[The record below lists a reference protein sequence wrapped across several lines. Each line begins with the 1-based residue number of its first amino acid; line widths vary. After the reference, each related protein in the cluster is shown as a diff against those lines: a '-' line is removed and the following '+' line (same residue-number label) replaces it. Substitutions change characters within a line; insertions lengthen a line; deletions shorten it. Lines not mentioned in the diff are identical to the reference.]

1 MKIVTG
7 IEQGSDEWL
16 QMRAGK
22 VTASNFSKVMAKGA
36 GKTRKTYLYQL
47 AAEILTSA
55 PIETF
60 KNAAMEWG
68 NECEPQAR
76 AMYEFNEDVEV
87 EEVTFIHGIEGV
99 GVSPD
104 GLVGDN
110 GMLEIKSP
118 NTTTQI
124 ERYLSGKFP
133 STYKAQ
139 VQGQLWVAEREWE
152 DFLSFDP
159 RIEGKASYF
168 KIRVER
174 DDSYIRDLEV
184 EVQIFINDLSEIL
197 QQLRG

>member
-87 EEVTFIHGIEGV
+87 EEVAFIHGMDGV

-104 GLVGDN
+104 GLVGHA
-110 GMLEIKSP
+110 GLLEIKSP

-139 VQGQLWVAEREWE
+139 VQGQIWVSDRAWC
-152 DFLSFDP
+152 DFVSFDP

-168 KIRVER
+168 KIRVQR
-174 DDSYIRDLEV
+174 DDEYIAELEK
-184 EVQIFINDLSEIL
+184 EVKLFINDLSEVL
-197 QQLRG
+197 QKLRG

>member
-7 IEQGSDEWL
+7 IDQGSEEWL
-16 QMRAGK
+16 QLRAGK

-36 GKTRKTYLYQL
+36 GKTRKGYLYQL

-76 AMYEFNEDVEV
+76 SMYEFSEDCEV
-87 EEVTFIHGIEGV
+87 EEVTFIHGMEGV

-110 GMLEIKSP
+110 GLLEIKSP

-133 STYKAQ
+133 TTYNAQ
-139 VQGQLWVAEREWE
+139 VQGQLWVAEREWC
-152 DFLSFDP
+152 DFVSFDP
-159 RIEGKASYF
+159 RIDGKASYF
-168 KIRVER
+168 KIRVDR
-174 DDSYIRDLEV
+174 DDYYIAELSK
-184 EVQIFINDLSEIL
+184 EVQIFINDLSEML
-197 QQLRG
+197 DKLRG

>member
-87 EEVTFIHGIEGV
+87 EDVARLCSYV
-99 GVSPD
+99 GEE
-104 GLVGDN
+104 LH
-110 GMLEIKSP
+110 
-118 NTTTQI
+118 
-124 ERYLSGKFP
+124 
-133 STYKAQ
+133 
-139 VQGQLWVAEREWE
+139 
-152 DFLSFDP
+152 P
-159 RIEGKASYF
+159 R
-168 KIRVER
+168 
-174 DDSYIRDLEV
+174 
-184 EVQIFINDLSEIL
+184 
-197 QQLRG
+197 LRGCLLPLAGDTSRASPQPI